1 MIRGGY
7 KLLNNAE
14 LGSGLFLAN
23 CCPTGTSAKLAN
35 ASNYFTIILQAA
47 LLALKSQ
54 IPRSSVGHPQIT
66 RRSWTWR
73 TAGQTKSAI
82 LPRSVIVI
90 VDDFDEGY

>member
-1 MIRGGY
+1 MIPGGY

-14 LGSGLFLAN
+14 LGSGLFFLVN

-54 IPRSSVGHPQIT
+54 IPRSQWVIPRLRGGVGLGELLDRLNQP
-66 RRSWTWR
+66 SYR
-73 TAGQTKSAI
+73 TQS
-82 LPRSVIVI
+82 S
-90 VDDFDEGY
+90 